1 MTTKKLTK
9 LNFKRLGNQ
18 TKDSREYVHV
28 DIPTFDLLGDHKFTK
43 ARFEDSDSFR
53 IDADLLDNRYLNL
66 RNLLIKLDEELDS
79 LINEFVCLET
89 KHLRTWQKSYVL
101 NSYNLHFDLKHNW
114 YMAFELSPSCPVDPY
129 RYEVNL
135 YKDFEYQNTIA
146 VFKKDHV
153 SSTEVTEK

>member
-89 KHLRTWQKSYVL
+89 RHLRTWLKSYVL
-101 NSYNLHFDLKHNW
+101 NSYNLNFDIKHDWN
-114 YMAFELSPSCPVDPY
+114 MAIEFSHSSNPY
-129 RYEVNL
+129 TRYEVNL

-153 SSTEVTEK
+153 SNTEVTDK